1 MNLTEEPLTDRE
13 KDVYNYLLEGLSY
26 MDMAHELGIGKA
38 TIVTHVMRIFQK
50 KLVFNRYELLANRI
64 KELEK
69 EVEELKGAKCIT
81 RVNHN

>member
-1 MNLTEEPLTDRE
+1 MNLTEEPLTSRE
-13 KDVYNYLLEGLSY
+13 KDVYKYLLEGLSY
-26 MDMAHELGIGKA
+26 MDMAHELGIGKP

-69 EVEELKGAKCIT
+69 EVEELKGTKSIT
-81 RVNHN
+81 RVN